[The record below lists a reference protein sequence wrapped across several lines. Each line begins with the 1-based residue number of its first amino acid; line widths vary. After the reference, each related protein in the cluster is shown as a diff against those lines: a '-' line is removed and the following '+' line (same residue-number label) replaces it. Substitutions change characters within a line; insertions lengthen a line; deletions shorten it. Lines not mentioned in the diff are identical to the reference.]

1 MPAGRELSHTV
12 AEPADIPGL
21 CNEDLMGENRI
32 LADCPEEAAVLREAV
47 LASCHGNGK
56 VEAEAVNLYHLR
68 PVAEESMMSLRAA
81 GLSALKLFPQPV
93 KFE

>member
-68 PVAEESMMSLRAA
+68 PVAEGVHDEPESSRIVGIEAVSAA
-81 GLSALKLFPQPV
+81 GEV
-93 KFE
+93 